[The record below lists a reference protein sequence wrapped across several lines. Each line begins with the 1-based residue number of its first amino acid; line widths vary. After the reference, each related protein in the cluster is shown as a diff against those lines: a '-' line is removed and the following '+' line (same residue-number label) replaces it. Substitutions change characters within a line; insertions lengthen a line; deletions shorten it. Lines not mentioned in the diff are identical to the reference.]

1 MGLLK
6 IYVALEDA
14 LDEHTSHPHLAS
26 VYDSTLAR
34 ANSLRSDIAYFL
46 DEGVSPMQDFDQED
60 TAVEDYVR
68 RLTQL
73 GEEDGVEATLL
84 LAHTY
89 VRYRESCNRN
99 PFRESLLIVT
109 VNHSGRSLRR
119 SIDPTFS
126 PQSLFPPR
134 DRRRSKFLRIHSH
147 QLEYGQ
153 YIRQPG
159 RGETAQELVP

>member
-1 MGLLK
+1 MHFLGDNATTKLTLLLLVRSKLVSGSLPAPIYLSYLMGLLE
-6 IYVALEDA
+6 IYIALEDA

-34 ANSLRSDIAYFL
+34 ANSLRSDIAYFI
-46 DEGVSPMQDFDQED
+46 DEGVEPMQDFHQED
-60 TAVEDYVR
+60 TAVDDYVR

-99 PFRESLLIVT
+99 TFRES
-109 VNHSGRSLRR
+109 NR
-119 SIDPTFS
+119 
-126 PQSLFPPR
+126 
-134 DRRRSKFLRIHSH
+134 
-147 QLEYGQ
+147 Y
-153 YIRQPG
+153 
-159 RGETAQELVP
+159 